1 MENKD
6 NNKQENTTDKRTE
19 FYKKLKESLDNTTS
33 FPTDYLFKFIVPTEH
48 TSLNAEKEKL
58 EQEKEKINS
67 DDVSSMQNIDNQIVV
82 VSEKLKKEDKKLADV
97 DAIFDNK
104 NATIQT
110 KKSKS
115 GKYTS
120 KTIKVKMN
128 SSDEVINSYKEAEGI
143 DGIISL

>member
-6 NNKQENTTDKRTE
+6 NNKPENTTDKRTE
-19 FYKKLKESLDNTTS
+19 FYKKLKDSLNNTTN

-48 TSLNAEKEKL
+48 INLQAEKEKL
-58 EQEKEKINS
+58 EQEKEKTDS
-67 DDVSSMQNIDNQIVV
+67 DDVSSMQNIDNQIAA

>member
-1 MENKD
+1 MDNKD
-6 NNKQENTTDKRTE
+6 KYKSENTTDKRTE
-19 FYKKLKESLDNTTS
+19 FYKKLKESLDNTTN

-48 TSLNAEKEKL
+48 TNLQAKKKKL
-58 EQEKEKINS
+58 EQEKEKIDS
-67 DDVSSMQNIDNQIVV
+67 KDVESMQNIDNEIVA
-82 VSEKLKKEDKKLADV
+82 VSKKIKKEDKKLADV
-97 DAIFDNK
+97 DAIFDSK

-128 SSDEVINSYKEAEGI
+128 SSNEVINSYKEAEGI
-143 DGIISL
+143 GGIISL